1 MVDEPDMNTASDM
14 DAYHAW
20 EKSKLE
26 DISCDIGSVVKML
39 GSEKMSESYDSGLL
53 AGMLSNRGVDP
64 GIVAML
70 DNRARSGDWGDGGF
84 LTLLFLIILM
94 GGGNGFGGWGGRYGL
109 GQEMG
114 HDDINH
120 TIINQDNYN
129 QLMTAI
135 SQQGQ
140 NAQGAIQT
148 LANNLNTDYNMVSAA
163 LAGVDKQLAINNG
176 DMKSAVQQC
185 CCNMRLELE
194 RTSNATNLAMERGF
208 NGINTQLLTG
218 FNGIQNQAS
227 QIAFAQQSQAS
238 QNTASITGAI
248 ADLKTAMVDE
258 FCSLHRRELEQQI
271 QNLRDINSSQRD
283 AANTQA
289 ILTAIANM
297 NELRGTVTGTLDT
310 TAGTFAG
317 TTTGTLS

>member
-1 MVDEPDMNTASDM
+1 MADEEVDSTMDM
-14 DAYHAW
+14 DAYHKW
-20 EKSKLE
+20 EHGMIE
-26 DISCDIGSVVKML
+26 DVAHDTDAIIKML
-39 GSEKMSESYDSGLL
+39 GGKSMSESYDSGLL
-53 AGMLSNRGVDP
+53 AGMLSNRGIDP

-94 GGGNGFGGWGGRYGL
+94 GGGNGFGWGGRGYGL

-140 NAQGAIQT
+140 NSQNAIQA
-148 LANNLNTDYNMVSAA
+148 LAGALNTDYNMVSAA

-176 DMKSAVQQC
+176 DMKSAIQQC

-208 NGINTQLLTG
+208 SGQNTLMQGLANGL
-218 FNGIQNQAS
+218 QNQAS
-227 QIAFAQQSQAS
+227 QIAYAQQTNAT
-238 QNTASITGAI
+238 QNTQSIINAI
-248 ADLKTAMVDE
+248 TSQSAMIQDQFCQIRNREDAKTIQDLRDKLA
-258 FCSLHRRELEQQI
+258 EQRDNSNLALVLAAI
-271 QNLRDINSSQRD
+271 QNKDTIGFSGVVD
-283 AANTQA
+283 
-289 ILTAIANM
+289 
-297 NELRGTVTGTLDT
+297 GTNVTG
-310 TAGTFAG
+310 
-317 TTTGTLS
+317 TGTLS

>member
-1 MVDEPDMNTASDM
+1 MPEDVLDSAADM
-14 DAYHAW
+14 DAYHKW
-20 EKSKLE
+20 EHDKLE
-26 DISCDIGSVVKML
+26 DMSHDTDAIIKML
-39 GSEKMSESYDSGLL
+39 GGKSMSESYDSGLL
-53 AGMLSNRGVDP
+53 AGMLSNRGIDP

-94 GGGNGFGGWGGRYGL
+94 GGGNGFGWGGRGYGL

-208 NGINTQLLTG
+208 SGQNTLMQGLANGL
-218 FNGIQNQAS
+218 QNQAS
-227 QIAFAQQSQAS
+227 QIAFAQQAGAT
-238 QNTASITGAI
+238 QNTQSIINAI
-248 ADLKTAMVDE
+248 TSQSAMIQDQFCQIRNREDAKTIQDLRDKLA
-258 FCSLHRRELEQQI
+258 EQRDNSNLALVLAAI
-271 QNLRDINSSQRD
+271 QNKD
-283 AANTQA
+283 T
-289 ILTAIANM
+289 IA
-297 NELRGTVTGTLDT
+297 TSISGTLDT
-310 TAGTFAG
+310 TAGTWSG
-317 TTTGTLS
+317 TGTGSLS

>member
-1 MVDEPDMNTASDM
+1 MAEGDESFTTDVT
-14 DAYHAW
+14 AYHEWA
-20 EKSKLE
+20 KGKIE
-26 DISCDIGSVVKML
+26 DISHDTDALIKML
-39 GSEKMSESYDSGLL
+39 GDEKMGESFDSGML
-53 AGMLSNRGVDP
+53 AGLLGNRGIDP

-94 GGGNGFGGWGGRYGL
+94 GGNGFGGWGRGGYGI

-120 TIINQDNYN
+120 TIINEGNFN
-129 QLMTAI
+129 QLLTAI
-135 SQQGQ
+135 SQTGQ
-140 NAQGAIQT
+140 NQTAAIQS
-148 LANNLNTDYNMVSAA
+148 LANNLNTDYNMVAGA

-176 DMKSAVQQC
+176 DIKSAIQQC

-194 RTSNATNLAMERGF
+194 KTSNQTNLGMERGF

-218 FNGIQNQAS
+218 FNGLQNQAS

-271 QNLRDINSSQRD
+271 QNLRDINASQRD

>member
-1 MVDEPDMNTASDM
+1 MADEEMNFESDVS
-14 DAYHAW
+14 AYHKWAHD
-20 EKSKLE
+20 KIE
-26 DISCDIGSVVKML
+26 DIGHDTDALIKML
-39 GSEKMSESYDSGLL
+39 GGKSMTESYDSGLL
-53 AGMLSNRGVDP
+53 AGMLSNKGIDP

-94 GGGNGFGGWGGRYGL
+94 GGGNGFGWGGRGYGL

-208 NGINTQLLTG
+208 NGQNMLMQNLANSL
-218 FNGIQNQAS
+218 QNQAS
-227 QIAFAQQSQAS
+227 QIAYAQQAGAT
-238 QNTASITGAI
+238 QNTQSIINAI
-248 ADLKTAMVDE
+248 TSQSAMIQDQFCQIRNREDAKTIQDLRDKLA
-258 FCSLHRRELEQQI
+258 EQRDNSNLALVLAAI
-271 QNLRDINSSQRD
+271 QNKDTIGFSGVVD
-283 AANTQA
+283 
-289 ILTAIANM
+289 
-297 NELRGTVTGTLDT
+297 GTNVTG
-310 TAGTFAG
+310 
-317 TTTGTLS
+317 TGTLS

>member
-1 MVDEPDMNTASDM
+1 MADETDMNTASEM

-194 RTSNATNLAMERGF
+194 RTSNATNLALERGF
-208 NGINTQLLTG
+208 SGQNTLMQGLANGLQS
-218 FNGIQNQAS
+218 QAS
-227 QIAFAQQSQAS
+227 QIAYAQQSNAT
-238 QNTASITGAI
+238 QNTQSIINAI
-248 ADLKTAMVDE
+248 TSQSAMIQDQFCQIRNREDAKTIQDLRDKLA
-258 FCSLHRRELEQQI
+258 EQRDNSNLALVLAAI
-271 QNLRDINSSQRD
+271 QNKDTIGFSGVVD
-283 AANTQA
+283 
-289 ILTAIANM
+289 
-297 NELRGTVTGTLDT
+297 GTNVTG
-310 TAGTFAG
+310 
-317 TTTGTLS
+317 TGTLS

>member
-1 MVDEPDMNTASDM
+1 MAEDNESFTTDVIEYHNWAKDKIEDMSHDTDS
-14 DAYHAW
+14 
-20 EKSKLE
+20 
-26 DISCDIGSVVKML
+26 IIKML
-39 GSEKMSESYDSGLL
+39 GDGKMGESFDSGML
-53 AGMLSNRGVDP
+53 AGMLNNRGIDP

-70 DNRARSGDWGDGGF
+70 DNRAKSGNWGDDGM
-84 LTLLFLIILM
+84 LILLFLIILM
-94 GGGNGFGGWGGRYGL
+94 GGGNGFGWGNRGL
-109 GQEMG
+109 GQELG

-140 NAQGAIQT
+140 NQT
-148 LANNLNTDYNMVSAA
+148 AAVQALANNLNTNANTVASA
-163 LAGVDKQLAINNG
+163 LAGLDKQLAINNG
-176 DMKSAVQQC
+176 DFKSAIQSC

-194 RTSNATNLAMERGF
+194 QTSNATNLGMERGF

-218 FNGIQNQAS
+218 FNGLQNQAS

-271 QNLRDINSSQRD
+271 QNLRDLNSQQRD

-289 ILTAIANM
+289 ILTAIANKD
-297 NELRGTVTGTLDT
+297 TIAYTGTITGT
-310 TAGTFAG
+310 TVAGTG
-317 TTTGTLS
+317 SLS